1 MLKIIEIQFQ
11 TPIYNAMVG
20 LRYRVLR
27 KPLGLQFT
35 KEQLEAEKNETHLA
49 VMLQETLIGCVL
61 LAAQDKL
68 TVKLRQMA
76 IESDFQGQGVGK
88 SLLKY
93 AESVALQKGF
103 QKIIL
108 HARENAVGFYQQSGY
123 RVVGQPFIEVTLPHA
138 RMEKLLR

>member
-1 MLKIIEIQFQ
+1 
-11 TPIYNAMVG
+11 MVG